1 MIKVRKATED
11 EVATIAKLSDEII
24 KDLGRK
30 RHADYFGGVDEDE
43 VSEAMEGE
51 STTFVAVNE
60 TDEIVGFLLALKSDT
75 SYCINGY
82 GVKTEYQ
89 GKGIAK
95 MLMKTAEGYALDN
108 GVTVLDG
115 TVHPDNIA
123 SRMALQSI
131 GVRYFE
137 GEEFVHHTKDGR
149 ELRRKTFTIEL

>member
-1 MIKVRKATED
+1 MVKVRKAAED

-24 KDLGRK
+24 EDLGRK
-30 RHADYFGGVDEDE
+30 GHSDYFGGVDEVE

-60 TDEIVGFLLALKSDT
+60 TDEIVGFLLALKSDD

-82 GVKTEYQ
+82 GVKAEYQ

-108 GVTVLDG
+108 DVTVLDG

-123 SRMALQSI
+123 SRMALQSV
-131 GVRYFE
+131 GKNYFE
-137 GEEFVHHTKDGR
+137 GEEVVHHMKDGR
-149 ELRRKTFTIEL
+149 ELRRKPFTIAL